1 MLRFA
6 QEMAFQMEFQKY
18 STFDKGKS
26 TFFYTLKQLCHEVD
40 YIVPNFFWNRRYM
53 NRLLSL

>member
-1 MLRFA
+1 MLMFG

-40 YIVPNFFWNRRYM
+40 YIAPNFFFGIDGI
-53 NRLLSL
+53 